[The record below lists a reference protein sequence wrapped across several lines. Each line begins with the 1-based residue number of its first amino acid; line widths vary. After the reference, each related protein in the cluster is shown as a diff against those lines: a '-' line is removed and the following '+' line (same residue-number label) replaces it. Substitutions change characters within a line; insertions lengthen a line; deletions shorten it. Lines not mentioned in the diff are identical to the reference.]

1 MKDHARRI
9 AKLEQWAEV
18 FTAKVATWIR
28 AIAVLVFLLMSSQVP
43 VVKEIIGVVL
53 K

>member
-1 MKDHARRI
+1 MKDIPRRV

-18 FTAKVATWIR
+18 FTAKIMTWIR
-28 AIAVLVFLLMSSQVP
+28 AFSILAILLMSSQLP
-43 VVKEIIGVVL
+43 VVKDIIGVIL